1 MITLKFW
8 FVIFLNHKVIQFL
21 SLLSMTN
28 RLFLAFAQVCL
39 HCSLLY
45 FTFYVPVSSGGAC
58 FFIVWDWSAF
68 VPAFNARALIALQ
81 SITCEREKIK
91 ITVLAARL
99 PACPPAR
106 PPARLPARPPACLTL
121 FKYNHHCILFQRPW
135 KSGQYRLREYWTMA
149 CCQQTKFKCHEDRIY
164 SSKRPSPKRTL
175 IYL

>member
-1 MITLKFW
+1 METLIIIKRKMITLKFW

-106 PPARLPARPPACLTL
+106 LPASPCSNIITIASCFRDLENLVNIVLENIGQWLVANKLSLNVTKTEYIL
-121 FKYNHHCILFQRPW
+121 ARDHH
-135 KSGQYRLREYWTMA
+135 LRE
-149 CCQQTKFKCHEDRIY
+149 H
-164 SSKRPSPKRTL
+164 
-175 IYL
+175 